1 MKAIFLTV
9 SPKRQH
15 RLVVTGPQNRLTI
28 DAELIPLVPS
38 RIPQMSEQQ
47 TNQLKAGVQI
57 VTERIQ
63 QVIGQ

>member
-1 MKAIFLTV
+1 MKTIFLTL

-15 RLVVTGPQNRLTI
+15 RLEMNRAQNQLTI

-38 RIPQMSEQQ
+38 SFPQMSEQQ
-47 TNQLKAGVQI
+47 TNQLKAGVQL